1 MCSTK
6 MMESTKKNQ
15 DMRSRKTT
23 VQRGNKNFQ
32 ENGNMTLGENRQT
45 NKPMNFKVAV
55 KIRVP
60 EGMCL

>member
-1 MCSTK
+1 
-6 MMESTKKNQ
+6 
-15 DMRSRKTT
+15 MRSRKTT
-23 VQRGNKNFQ
+23 VQRGNENFQ
-32 ENGNMTLGENRQT
+32 ENGNMTFGENRQT